1 TALPPKPTNLPL
13 APLRGPRAGRASHGA
28 VLPVIE
34 CSGKVCEHLSRQR
47 LSEEITTEPEE
58 TEADKAKRELAE
70 RVLLSAQDASMQAAR
85 RAAEREGPL
94 DPEYIYDEAFKAA
107 EAAIEAAHVE
117 GCDDRRDPGAGREG
131 GLAVGDLGGN
141 EDGQPAGQ
149 PGRGELRDCRAEPG
163 RRERRERRGRDERHP
178 GGPRRGGGDR
188 DLNLHWPRRLR
199 LRHRLHRGQA
209 RGRL

>member
-47 LSEEITTEPEE
+47 LSEESKQPEE

-117 GCDDRRDPGAGREG
+117 GGRGCDDRRDPGAGREG

-149 PGRGELRDCRAEPG
+149 PGRGELRGAAGGRPKPCGEPRPPTPTLLLVEEG
-163 RRERRERRGRDERHP
+163 WGA
-178 GGPRRGGGDR
+178 G
-188 DLNLHWPRRLR
+188 
-199 LRHRLHRGQA
+199 
-209 RGRL
+209 

>member
-1 TALPPKPTNLPL
+1 QLKDDQRRRRHEILRETLRELTNTSPIW
-13 APLRGPRAGRASHGA
+13 G
-28 VLPVIE
+28 
-34 CSGKVCEHLSRQR
+34 SRQ
-47 LSEEITTEPEE
+47 PEE

-117 GCDDRRDPGAGREG
+117 GGRGCDDRRDPGAGREG

-149 PGRGELRDCRAEPG
+149 PGRGELRGAAG
-163 RRERRERRGRDERHP
+163 
-178 GGPRRGGGDR
+178 
-188 DLNLHWPRRLR
+188 
-199 LRHRLHRGQA
+199 
-209 RGRL
+209 GRLSC